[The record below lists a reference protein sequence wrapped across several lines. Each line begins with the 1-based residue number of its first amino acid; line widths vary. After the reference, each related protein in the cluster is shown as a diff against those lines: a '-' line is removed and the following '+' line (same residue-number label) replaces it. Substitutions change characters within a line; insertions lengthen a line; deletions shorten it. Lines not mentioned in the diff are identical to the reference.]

1 MALAAR
7 FRALRCPR
15 RLRRTHLHQW
25 ERPHAPHCQENW
37 KPRTPRRLMLV
48 AFTGTVKAP
57 PSPLT
62 STDRFTKVVRESS
75 TMSRMVEDLLF
86 LARTESAA
94 TPFRTEP
101 VEAQVLLA
109 GLECRAGALAAEHDA
124 TLDTTLL
131 ATGLHQ
137 GEPCTAGTGDPG
149 PRGQRGK
156 VRPGG
161 TARNPRVRLLRR
173 GVARRHRCSRS
184 RHTGN
189 RTPTHLRAFL
199 QAGRCRGARQRPRP
213 LDSADHSRSPRR
225 SH

>member
-1 MALAAR
+1 MPPSSAKNPSPSMGKTTRTLLPGKLEAANS
-7 FRALRCPR
+7 A
-15 RLRRTHLHQW
+15 
-25 ERPHAPHCQENW
+25 A
-37 KPRTPRRLMLV
+37 RLMLV

-94 TPFRTEP
+94 TPFRMEP

-109 GLECRAGALAAEHDA
+109 GLERRAGALAAEHDA

-131 ATGLHQ
+131 ATGLVRVD
-137 GEPCTAGTGDPG
+137 PVRLGTGDPG

-161 TARNPRVRLLRR
+161 TARNPRVPAPKGSCASTSVLEVQAYRKQNSHTSSSVSTGWPVPRSQ
-173 GVARRHRCSRS
+173 AAASASR
-184 RHTGN
+184 
-189 RTPTHLRAFL
+189 
-199 QAGRCRGARQRPRP
+199 
-213 LDSADHSRSPRR
+213 
-225 SH
+225 